1 MTTSLQVDLGFEVIE
16 HCHCGKADLE
26 DHDYEENGDGMCLHH
41 TGQAIFLFLQHKCC
55 EHQYLGPEADTGQA
69 AHPGQVAIQVVQQTA
84 GVGLTGAQV
93 PDVDPISQH

>member
-26 DHDYEENGDGMCLHH
+26 DHDYEENGDGMWH
-41 TGQAIFLFLQHKCC
+41 

-69 AHPGQVAIQVVQQTA
+69 AHPGLVAIQVV
-84 GVGLTGAQV
+84 
-93 PDVDPISQH
+93 